1 MRLISV
7 FAIAVT
13 MTTATV
19 AFADPPGQ
27 QGTDKERAAC
37 HPDVVRY
44 CRELVKDDNN
54 ADVFAILNCLQTNRP
69 KISAA
74 CRQVLASHGH

>member
-13 MTTATV
+13 LTTATA
-19 AFADPPGQ
+19 AFAEPPAQPGD
-27 QGTDKERAAC
+27 DKEHAAC
-37 HPDVVRY
+37 HPDVLRY

-54 ADVFAILNCLQTNRP
+54 SDVFAILNCLQTNRP

-74 CRQVLASHGH
+74 CRQVLASHGQ

>member
-13 MTTATV
+13 LTTATG
-19 AFADPPGQ
+19 AFAEPPDA
-27 QGTDKERAAC
+27 QGNDKERAAC
-37 HPDVVRY
+37 HPDVLRY

-54 ADVFAILNCLQTNRP
+54 SDVFAILSCLQTNRP

-74 CRQVLASHGH
+74 CRQVLASHGQ

>member
-13 MTTATV
+13 LTTATA
-19 AFADPPGQ
+19 AFAEPPEQ
-27 QGTDKERAAC
+27 QGNDKERAAC
-37 HPDVVRY
+37 HPDVVRH

-54 ADVFAILNCLQTNRP
+54 SDVFAILNCLQTHRS

-74 CRQVLASHGH
+74 CQQVLASHGQ

>member
-13 MTTATV
+13 LTTATA
-19 AFADPPGQ
+19 AFAEPPAQPGN
-27 QGTDKERAAC
+27 DKERAAC
-37 HPDVVRY
+37 HPDVLRY
-44 CRELVKDDNN
+44 CRELVKDDDNS
-54 ADVFAILNCLQTNRP
+54 DVFAILNCLQTNRP

-74 CRQVLASHGH
+74 CRQVLASHGQ

>member
-13 MTTATV
+13 LTTATA
-19 AFADPPGQ
+19 AFAESPGK
-27 QGTDKERAAC
+27 QGNDQERAAC
-37 HPDVVRY
+37 HPDVLRY

-54 ADVFAILNCLQTNRP
+54 SDVFAILNCLQTNRP

-74 CRQVLASHGH
+74 CRQVLASHGQ